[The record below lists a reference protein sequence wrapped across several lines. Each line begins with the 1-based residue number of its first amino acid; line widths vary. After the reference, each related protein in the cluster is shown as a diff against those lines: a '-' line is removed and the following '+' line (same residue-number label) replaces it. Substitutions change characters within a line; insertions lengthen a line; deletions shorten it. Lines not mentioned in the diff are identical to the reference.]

1 MDKGSK
7 KRGSWVRETHL
18 QRPRC
23 KELGE
28 FGKLKKFREGGIGGR
43 KGVGRGEA
51 GEGQGAGVRGHG

>member
-28 FGKLKKFREGGIGGR
+28 FGKLKKLSKPEGGVEGGR
-43 KGVGRGEA
+43 KEWGS
-51 GEGQGAGVRGHG
+51 GAW

>member
-7 KRGSWVRETHL
+7 RRGSWVRETHL

-28 FGKLKKFREGGIGGR
+28 FGKLKFREGGIEGGR
-43 KGVGRGEA
+43 KGVKSGEA
-51 GEGQGAGVRGHG
+51 GEGRGAGVRGHG